1 MIVAITVVLSCFE
14 FGQVDAGASI
24 GRASA
29 TGQARARCS
38 NPILLY

>member
-14 FGQVDAGASI
+14 FRQVDAGASI

-29 TGQARARCS
+29 TGSGQSA
-38 NPILLY
+38 LQ